1 VGVASYI
8 PPHPRPLPPGERGII
23 GLLSKEQR
31 GGNKMFKRLLFK
43 RWKENFLALVVLAVM
58 AGTSYGA
65 VYNLRADVT
74 TKVIDGANIPMWGF
88 AQDAGPVTVPGPTL
102 TVLPGDTTLTISLT
116 NNLPVP
122 VSIVISGQNLPTDGG
137 GIKQPPTYVGGR
149 VMSFAHETAGNG
161 GTATYIWTGL
171 KPGTYIYQS
180 GTNPAVQVQMGL
192 YGAVKKDFATG
203 IAYTGNPNIDAS
215 YQNEVVLFF
224 SAIDPVIHGH
234 VAGATYGTPPPTG
247 ITSTIDY
254 WPRYFLVN
262 GEPSSAG
269 TLPLPAGNINERTLI
284 RFLNAGLQ
292 TFVPTL
298 LGSHI
303 SIIAEDGNLSPYAKE
318 QYSLI
323 LPAGKTMDAIFT
335 PQLPGTYPIFD
346 RRLNVTSAGTY
357 PGGMIAK
364 LSVGGTVSAPTAV
377 DDLLYRV
384 AAGSTLTVAAPGVL
398 GNDTGVGP
406 LTAAL
411 VSGPSN
417 GTLTL
422 NANGS
427 FIYTPNTGFTGPSDS
442 FQYTAN
448 NVGGASTPA
457 TVTITVISNAAP
469 VANDQGVSTNEDTAV
484 AITLTATDT
493 DVGTVLMYS
502 IVTPPSNGTLT
513 GMPPS
518 VTYTP
523 ALNYNGS
530 DSFTYKANDGLTDS
544 NVATVSITVT
554 SVNDLPVAVDDSALT
569 TRNTPVI
576 INLIA
581 NDTDIDGTI
590 NPASVVITTLPTRGG
605 TATNHLNGTV
615 TFTPKNN
622 FRGTDVFRY
631 RVSDNDGGLS
641 NIATVRVNVK

>member
-1 VGVASYI
+1 M
-8 PPHPRPLPPGERGII
+8 LKK
-23 GLLSKEQR
+23 LL
-31 GGNKMFKRLLFK
+31 LK
-43 RWKENFLALVVLAVM
+43 RWKESFLALVVLAVM
-58 AGTSYGA
+58 AVTSHAA
-65 VYNLRADVT
+65 VYNLQADVT
-74 TKVIDGANIPMWGF
+74 TKVIDGTTIPMWGF
-88 AQDAGPVTVPGPTL
+88 AQDSGPVTVPGPTL
-102 TVLPGDTTLTISLT
+102 TVLPGDTTLIINLT

-122 VSIVISGQNLPTDGG
+122 VSIVIPGQSIIPT
-137 GIKQPPTYVGGR
+137 PTYDGGR
-149 VMSFAHETAGNG
+149 VLSFTAAAPAKV
-161 GTATYIWTGL
+161 GTTPGSATYTWNNL

-180 GTNPAVQVQMGL
+180 GTNPAVQIQMGL
-192 YGAVKKDFATG
+192 YGAVKKDAATN

-215 YQNEVVLFF
+215 YLNEVTLFF

-234 VAGATYGTPPPTG
+234 VAGGTYGTPPPTG

-262 GEPSSAG
+262 GEPYSAG

-292 TFVPTL
+292 TYVPTL

-323 LPAGKTMDAIFT
+323 LLAGKTIDAIFA
-335 PQLPGTYPIFD
+335 PQVPGTYPIFD
-346 RRLNVTSAGTY
+346 RRLNVTSAGAY
-357 PGGMIAK
+357 PGGMITK
-364 LSVGGTVSAPTAV
+364 LLVGGTVPVPTAT
-377 DDLLYRV
+377 DDSYSV
-384 AAGSTLTVAAPGVL
+384 AAGGTLNVSAPGVL
-398 GNDTGVGP
+398 GNDTGTGP

-411 VSGPSN
+411 VPGSGPTN

-427 FIYTPNTGFTGPSDS
+427 FTYVNTSLVAGTDS

-448 NVGGASTPA
+448 NAGGPSAAA
-457 TVTITVISNAAP
+457 TVRINVIINTAP
-469 VANDQGVSTNEDTAV
+469 VANIQAVTTNEDTPV
-484 AITLTATDT
+484 AITLTATDADGNPLT
-493 DVGTVLMYS
+493 YN

-513 GMPPS
+513 GTPPN
-518 VTYTP
+518 VAYTP
-523 ALNYNGS
+523 VLNYFGP
-530 DSFTYKANDGLTDS
+530 DSFTFKANDGLVDS
-544 NVATVSITVT
+544 NVATVSITVN

-605 TATNHLNGTV
+605 TVTNHLNGTV

-631 RVSDNDGGLS
+631 RVNDNNGGLS

>member
-1 VGVASYI
+1 M
-8 PPHPRPLPPGERGII
+8 LKK
-23 GLLSKEQR
+23 LLLKI
-31 GGNKMFKRLLFK
+31 
-43 RWKENFLALVVLAVM
+43 WKESFLALVVLAVM

-74 TKVIDGANIPMWGF
+74 TKLIDVATIPMWGF
-88 AQDAGPVTVPGPTL
+88 ADDTAGAGTGTVMVPGPVL
-102 TVLPGDTTLTISLT
+102 TVLPSDPQLTIYLT

-122 VSIVISGQNLPTDGG
+122 VSIVIPGQSIIPT
-137 GIKQPPTYVGGR
+137 PTYDGGR
-149 VMSFAHETAGNG
+149 VLSFTAAAPAKV
-161 GTATYIWTGL
+161 GTTPGSATYTWSNL

-192 YGAVKKDFATG
+192 YGAVKKDFAAG
-203 IAYTGNPNIDAS
+203 QAFNNPNAL
-215 YQNEVVLFF
+215 YNKEVILLF

-234 VAGATYGTPPPTG
+234 VAGGTYGTPPPTG

-262 GEPSSAG
+262 GEPYSAG

-292 TFVPTL
+292 TYVPTL

-323 LPAGKTMDAIFT
+323 LPAGKTIDAIFA
-335 PQLPGTYPIFD
+335 PQLNGTYPIFD

-377 DDLLYRV
+377 GDSYNV
-384 AAGSTLTVAAPGVL
+384 AAGSTLIVSAPGVL
-398 GNDTGVGP
+398 SNDTGTGP
-406 LTAAL
+406 LTAAY

-422 NANGS
+422 NADGS
-427 FIYTPNTGFTGPSDS
+427 FTYTNTSLVAGTDS

-448 NVGGASTPA
+448 NAGGPSLLPA
-457 TVTITVISNAAP
+457 TVTINVISNAAP
-469 VANDQGVSTNEDTAV
+469 VANDQPAVTTNEDTPV

-493 DVGTVLMYS
+493 DVGSVLTYS

-513 GMPPS
+513 GMPPN

-523 ALNYNGS
+523 VLNYFGP
-530 DSFTYKANDGLTDS
+530 DSFTFKANDGLVDS
-544 NVATVSITVT
+544 NMATVSITVN
-554 SVNDLPVAVDDSALT
+554 SVNDLPVAVDDSASTLK
-569 TRNTPVI
+569 NTPVI

-590 NPASVVITTLPTRGG
+590 NPASVVITTQPTRGG
-605 TATNHLNGTV
+605 TVTNHLNGTV
-615 TFTPKNN
+615 TFRPKNN

-631 RVSDNDGGLS
+631 RVSDNTGGLS